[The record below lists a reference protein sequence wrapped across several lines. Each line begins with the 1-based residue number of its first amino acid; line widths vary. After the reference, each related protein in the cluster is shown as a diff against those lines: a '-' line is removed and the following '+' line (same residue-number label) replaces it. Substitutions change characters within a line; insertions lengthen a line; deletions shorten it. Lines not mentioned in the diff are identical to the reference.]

1 MTQGALFKGVGCA
14 LAAGLVWG
22 LVFIAPVLLPGY
34 PAAVLSVGRYL
45 AFGLIAL
52 VLALGDR
59 DGLARLNRADWVE
72 ATWLSLVGN
81 LVYYGFLAA
90 AIQMAGAPLPT
101 MIIGTLP
108 VVIAVSSNLAQR
120 ELAWGRLA
128 GSLVVL
134 AAGIAL
140 VNHDEL
146 GHLAR
151 LGGSPRQLLL
161 GALLAAGAVVCW
173 TWYPIRNARWLKRN
187 TPVGSVTWATPQVRP
202 TLPLARAVWFL
213 RHGADPAATVAR
225 AVAGDPGLPAGA
237 VKGRERPLWFLDQ
250 GAPADLPYFTCRY

>member
-52 VLALGDR
+52 VLALGDQKNFAAE
-59 DGLARLNRADWVE
+59 GRLQPI
-72 ATWLSLVGN
+72 LVGAAVV
-81 LVYYGFLAA
+81 LIGMTFGFNAGY
-90 AIQMAGAPLPT
+90 AINP
-101 MIIGTLP
+101 
-108 VVIAVSSNLAQR
+108 AQR

-146 GHLAR
+146 GHLSR
-151 LGGSPRQLLL
+151 LGGSPRQLLP
-161 GALLAAGAVVCW
+161 GANGG
-173 TWYPIRNARWLKRN
+173 TRTHTGFP
-187 TPVGSVTWATPQVRP
+187 TGS
-202 TLPLARAVWFL
+202 
-213 RHGADPAATVAR
+213 
-225 AVAGDPGLPAGA
+225 
-237 VKGRERPLWFLDQ
+237 
-250 GAPADLPYFTCRY
+250 